1 VTGTGE
7 KAVRITAGTGEKAVR
22 ITAGT
27 GEEATET
34 EEKVVR
40 RDAEKT

>member
-1 VTGTGE
+1 MITGTGE
-7 KAVRITAGTGEKAVR
+7 KAVRITS
-22 ITAGT
+22 GT

-40 RDAEKT
+40 RGAEKT